1 MNNIPIFYD
10 YQNQIQSFAT
20 PIPQYNINNE
30 TTHYFARYIMQKILS
45 NFKFTGIPDSW
56 QKNYFQYCLFCN
68 GVLTV
73 IDTPDFGVIPQACGL
88 TGYNVFWGPKSVI
101 VSNPL
106 LPDLSGKQLDIGKD
120 CEIVHLA
127 PDYCGIMDLCYKY
140 AIEYALATQA
150 FDVTLVNS
158 KLAYVFAAGNK
169 QVAASFKKM
178 YDQISQGNPATF
190 IDSSLLNPD
199 GRPAWEAIFRD
210 NKGSGIINELLTAL
224 EKLDARLNTDIGIPN
239 TNISKASGVSAAEVN
254 ANNQDTA
261 SKATLWRDTIRE
273 GLKRVNNMFGLSLGV
288 DLVFSEEP
296 KKGGTQ
302 DADESDDDGYRFI

>member
-10 YQNQIQSFAT
+10 YQNQIQSFTA

-30 TTHYFARYIMQKILS
+30 TTHYFARYILQKIIS
-45 NFKFTGIPDSW
+45 NFKFTGIPETW

-73 IDTPDFGVIPQACGL
+73 INTPEFGVIPQACGL
-88 TGYNVFWGPKSVI
+88 TGYNVFWGPKSVL
-101 VSNPL
+101 VANPL
-106 LPDLSGKQLDIGKD
+106 LPELSGKQLIIGKD
-120 CEIVHLA
+120 CEIVQLT
-127 PDYCGIMDLCYKY
+127 PDYCGILDMVYKY

-178 YDQISQGNPATF
+178 FDQISQGNPAAF

-199 GRPAWEAIFRD
+199 GRPSWEAIFRD
-210 NKGSGIINELLTAL
+210 MKGSGILNELLTAL

-239 TNISKASGVSAAEVN
+239 TNIAKASGVTSDEVN
-254 ANNQDTA
+254 ANNKDT
-261 SKATLWRDTIRE
+261 STKAVLWRDTIRE
-273 GLKRVNNMFGLSLGV
+273 GLQKVNRMFRLNLGV
-288 DLVFSEEP
+288 ELVFSEPE
-296 KKGGTQ
+296 GG
-302 DADESDDDGYRFI
+302 ADYADSGEDDNYFTV